1 MGRPVTASATAVYSI
16 AMKRLVAFAVLLT
29 AHAAW
34 AETRVAVLEFTNA
47 SAERDNDP
55 LGKGLQ
61 SMLTTDLAQ
70 VPAIRLVER
79 QRLRDIQ
86 SEIKLGQGGQLDK
99 ATAARIGKLAGA
111 THLLGGSFVIA
122 GNRMRIDGRLFAVQS
137 GDVVFADKIEG
148 ERDAFFEL
156 EKQLAGK
163 LIESVGIKLQP
174 RERAALTKVHTAD
187 FEAFRKY
194 SQGVAAFDDKRY
206 SDALTLL
213 GEATK
218 LDKDFRLAAS
228 TLEEYVQLI
237 GKLRERADAVDTVS
251 SAEHERRLMTEQSK
265 QNQKWAAPIE
275 ALWKIA
281 AGTGSGQA
289 QQDRLAAT
297 VLLALGYR
305 NEFRLQF
312 PRGDR
317 FALERF
323 ADDLTRRY
331 VTEARPLFPRIPP
344 LLDRELWLDLKQG
357 EPVDAWVRRTWDALE
372 AAMQPPR
379 LRRTIES
386 LEREFGR
393 CDHPDHDAAAT
404 HLLLDRVQTVRLAEQ
419 ILDWIDKLDPGG
431 KRRARNREAMAD
443 RYREV
448 LELDRSTALWAQA
461 SSAADGA
468 RDLRRY
474 ADEIERNRKL
484 LDMLQSSR
492 NRDLARE
499 TLLLE
504 GENASQ
510 VVVKFLASSPPRP
523 EFWHYLSG
531 FRTFSRMQR
540 GPMLIGGVPAWVVRQ
555 GHDSDVQTGPR
566 TDKARSDELRW
577 LPDASYRKYNPGYD
591 ATPEALVIVDGR
603 PRADIKAQ
611 FQIRY
616 ALPAELSKA
625 LQQARSDPPR
635 QRAEVGW
642 AFGVQNALGEVPA
655 AATGYAVLLGGGKA
669 RLVEFALVKDK
680 DDAKVNR
687 VSTRL
692 ALKPLEEHALALG
705 ESADVQ
711 VVVVLKGPRLE
722 VRAGGRSVTFK
733 APAERGGFHGLV
745 FRELGYAAVGA
756 LKVAA
761 P

>member
-1 MGRPVTASATAVYSI
+1 
-16 AMKRLVAFAVLLT
+16 MKRLVAFVLLVG
-29 AHAAW
+29 AHAAA

-47 SAERDNDP
+47 SAEHDNDP

-61 SMLTTDLAQ
+61 SMLTTDLSQ
-70 VPAIRLVER
+70 VPALRLVER

-86 SEIKLGQGGQLDK
+86 AELKLAQGGQIDK

-111 THLLGGSFVIA
+111 THLLGGSFVIV
-122 GNRMRIDGRLFAVQS
+122 GNRMRIDSRLFAVQS
-137 GDVVFADKIEG
+137 GDVVFAEKIEG

-156 EKQLAGK
+156 EKQLAGRF
-163 LIESVGIKLQP
+163 IDSVGIKLQP
-174 RERAALTKVHTAD
+174 RERAAMTRVHTAD

-213 GEATK
+213 GEATR
-218 LDKDFRLAAS
+218 LDKDFRLAAT

-251 SAEHERRLMTEQSK
+251 SVDHEKRLLTEQSK
-265 QNQKWAAPIE
+265 QSQKWAAPIE

-281 AGTGSGQA
+281 AVTGGGQA
-289 QQDRLAAT
+289 QRDRIAAT
-297 VLLALGYR
+297 VLLSLGYR

-323 ADDLTRRY
+323 ADDLERRY
-331 VTEARPLFPRIPP
+331 VAEARPLFPRIPP
-344 LLDRELWLDLKQG
+344 LLDRELWTDLKSG
-357 EPVDAWVRRTWDALE
+357 EAVEAWVRRTWDGLE
-372 AAMQPPR
+372 ALMKPPR

-393 CDHPDHDAAAT
+393 CDHPDRDAAAT
-404 HLLLDRVQTVRLAEQ
+404 HLLLDQAQTVQLAEQ
-419 ILDWIDKLDPGG
+419 ILDWLDKLEPGG
-431 KRRARNREAMAD
+431 KRRAQNRETMAE
-443 RYREV
+443 RYREI
-448 LELDRSTALWAQA
+448 LELGKSTALWAEA
-461 SSAADGA
+461 SAAAGGS

-484 LDMLQSSR
+484 LDMLQNAK
-492 NRDLARE
+492 NRELARE

-504 GENASQ
+504 GLNASE
-510 VVVKFLASSPPRP
+510 VVQKFLSTAPPKN
-523 EFWHYLSG
+523 EFWPYLAG
-531 FRTFSRMQR
+531 FRGFSRMHR
-540 GPMLIGGVPAWVVRQ
+540 GTMLIGDVPAWVVRA
-555 GHDSDVQTGPR
+555 GHDSDIETGPR
-566 TDKARSDELRW
+566 SDKLRAEEIRYI
-577 LPDASYRKYNPGYD
+577 PDLGYRKFNPGFD
-591 ATPEALVIVDGR
+591 LTPEALVIVDGR
-603 PRADIKAQ
+603 PRGDVKAQ

-616 ALPAELSKA
+616 AVPRELGKG
-625 LQQARSDPPR
+625 LNQYRGDPPR

-642 AFGVQNALGEVPA
+642 AFGVQNAIGEVPA
-655 AATGYAVLLGGGKA
+655 AATGFAVLLGGGKA
-669 RLVEFALVKDK
+669 RLVELQLVKDK
-680 DDAKVNR
+680 DDAKVNNE
-687 VSTRL
+687 STHFV
-692 ALKPLEEHALALG
+692 LKPLEEHPLALP
-705 ESADVQ
+705 ETADVQ
-711 VVVVLKGPRLE
+711 VVLKGARLE
-722 VRAGGRSVTFK
+722 VRAGGRSVVFK

-756 LKVAA
+756 LKVTA

>member
-1 MGRPVTASATAVYSI
+1 MGR
-16 AMKRLVAFAVLLT
+16 LVVFAVLLT
-29 AHAAW
+29 AHAAA

-61 SMLTTDLAQ
+61 SMLTTDLSQ

-79 QRLRDIQ
+79 ERLRDIQ
-86 SEIKLGQGGQLDK
+86 AEIKLGQGGQLDK

-111 THLLGGSFVIA
+111 THLLGGTFVIA
-122 GNRMRIDGRLFAVQS
+122 GNRMRIDGRVFAVQS
-137 GDVVFADKIEG
+137 GDVVFAEKIEG

-163 LIESVGIKLQP
+163 LVDSVGIKLQP
-174 RERAALTKVHTAD
+174 RERAAMTRVHTAD

-206 SDALTLL
+206 SEALTLL

-218 LDKDFRLAAS
+218 LDKDFRLAAT

-237 GKLRERADAVDTVS
+237 GKLREKADAVDTASNV
-251 SAEHERRLMTEQSK
+251 EHERRLLTEQSK
-265 QNQKWAAPIE
+265 QSQKWAAPIE

-281 AGTGSGQA
+281 AVTGGGQA
-289 QQDRLAAT
+289 QRDRIAAT
-297 VLLALGYR
+297 VLLSLGYR
-305 NEFRLQF
+305 SEFRLQF

-323 ADDLTRRY
+323 ADDLERRY
-331 VTEARPLFPRIPP
+331 VSEARPLFPRIPP
-344 LLDRELWLDLKQG
+344 LVDRELWEDLKQG

-372 AAMQPPR
+372 AAMKPPR

-393 CDHPDHDAAAT
+393 CDHPDREAAAT
-404 HLLLDRVQTVRLAEQ
+404 HLLLDQAQTVQLAEQ

-431 KRRARNREAMAD
+431 KRRAQHREAMAD
-443 RYREV
+443 RYREG
-448 LELDRSTALWAQA
+448 LELGKSTALWAEA
-461 SSAADGA
+461 SAAAGGS

-484 LDMLQSSR
+484 LDMLQNSR
-492 NRDLARE
+492 NRELARE
-499 TLLLE
+499 TLMLE
-504 GENASQ
+504 GENAGE
-510 VVVKFLASSPPRP
+510 VVRKFLAASPPRP
-523 EFWHYLSG
+523 EFWPYLSG

-540 GPMLIGGVPAWVVRQ
+540 SAMLIGGVPAWVVRA
-555 GHDSDVQTGPR
+555 GNDSDLQTGPR
-566 TDKARSDELRW
+566 TDKARAEELRY
-577 LPDASYRKYNPGYD
+577 LPDLGYRKYNPGFD
-591 ATPEALVIVDGR
+591 LTAEALVIVDGR
-603 PRADIKAQ
+603 PRSDVKAQ

-616 ALPAELSKA
+616 ALPGELGKA
-625 LQQARSDPPR
+625 LQQSRGDPPR

-642 AFGVQNALGEVPA
+642 AFGVQNAIGEVPA
-655 AATGYAVLLGGGKA
+655 AASGYAVLLGGGKA
-669 RLVEFALVKDK
+669 RLVAFQLVKDK
-680 DDAKVNR
+680 DDAKVNHE
-687 VSTRL
+687 STHF
-692 ALKPLEEHALALG
+692 ALKPLEEHPLALG
-705 ESADVQ
+705 DVADVQ
-711 VVVVLKGPRLE
+711 VVLKGPRLE

-733 APAERGGFHGLV
+733 APAERGGFHGLM
-745 FRELGYAAVGA
+745 FRELGYAGVGA
-756 LKVAA
+756 LKLAA